1 MEKKSTFTG
10 KVGFVMAA
18 AASAVGLGNLWRFPY
33 LAAKYGGGTF
43 LLIYLILAVTFGF
56 TLMVTEVAIG
66 RRTGKSVL
74 NAYGA
79 VSEKF
84 RFLGPLV
91 FLVPAIITPYYCV
104 VGGWVLKYFAGFI
117 AGENEAMTDS
127 SFFSNFI
134 GAPVSPLIYTAI
146 FLGATAV
153 IVALGVEK
161 GIEKFS
167 KILMPILIGLS
178 VILAVYVCTMPGAGA
193 GILYYLKPDF
203 TEFKFETVVAATGQ
217 LFYSLSLGMAIMIT
231 YGSYMKKD
239 VNIESSARQIEVF
252 DTLVAFLAGMIIV
265 PAVYVFSN
273 GDKSQL
279 SQGAGLMF
287 VTLPKVFATMPLG
300 RLVGILFFLL
310 VIFAALTSSISLLEA
325 LVAVAL
331 EKTKLTRVQATVII
345 TILCM
350 IVAVPSVL
358 GYNVW
363 SAVKIAGFAFLDF
376 FDFISNSV
384 LMPFV
389 ECLTCLMIG
398 WFVGSKYIEDEA
410 EFDSQPFKAKKM
422 YRVMVKYVAPI
433 LLVIILISSILNALG
448 IVTI

>member
-1 MEKKSTFTG
+1 MEKKSSFTG

-79 VSEKF
+79 VSKKF

>member
-1 MEKKSTFTG
+1 
-10 KVGFVMAA
+10 MAA

-79 VSEKF
+79 VSKKF

>member
-1 MEKKSTFTG
+1 
-10 KVGFVMAA
+10 MAA

-56 TLMVTEVAIG
+56 TLMVTEAAIG

-79 VSEKF
+79 VSKKF

-134 GAPVSPLIYTAI
+134 GTPVSPLIYTAI
-146 FLGATAV
+146 FLGTTAV

-287 VTLPKVFATMPLG
+287 VTLPKVFATMPFG
-300 RLVGILFFLL
+300 RVVGILFFLL

-331 EKTKLTRVQATVII
+331 EKTKLTRVQATVTI

-363 SAVKIAGFAFLDF
+363 SAVRIAGFAFLDF

-410 EFDSQPFKAKKM
+410 EFDNQPFKAKKM

>member
-79 VSEKF
+79 VSKKF